1 MKIIVAGPGCARC
14 HATEK
19 NVIEAAKALNLQA
32 DISHEFDVKTFRT
45 LGVKVTPAVLV
56 DGQIVVSGHIPTVDE
71 LKGLLAAAN
80 R

>member
-19 NVIEAAKALNLQA
+19 NVIEAAKALNLNA
-32 DISHEFDVKTFRT
+32 DISHEFDIKAFRN

-56 DGQIVVSGHIPTVDE
+56 DGKIVVSGKIPTVDE
-71 LKGLLAAAN
+71 LQAVLTTLK
-80 R
+80 

>member
-19 NVIEAAKALNLQA
+19 NVIEASKALNLEA
-32 DISHEFDVKTFRT
+32 DISHEFDVKAFRN
-45 LGVKVTPAVLV
+45 LGVKVTPAVVV
-56 DGQIVVSGHIPTVDE
+56 DGKIIVSGHTPTVDE
-71 LKGLLAAAN
+71 LKELLAEAC